1 MEFDVSQ
8 LQLVVA
14 ALVAYA
20 LDLIPGAKAWWDTKF
35 NSQQK
40 QFAMLILMFLIAVGG
55 ALYACYGRNG
65 VCPLNWVDFI
75 INTFVQFVINTIVNV
90 GSHLTVRYL
99 PQEEADRKDKMD
111 EVVTEEIG

>member
-20 LDLIPGAKAWWDTKF
+20 LDLLPGAKTWWDTKF

-65 VCPLNWVDFI
+65 VCPLNWADFVV
-75 INTFVQFVINTIVNV
+75 NTFVQFVVNTIVNV
-90 GSHLTVRYL
+90 GSHMTVRYI
-99 PQEEADRKDKMD
+99 PQSK
-111 EVVTEEIG
+111 EIR